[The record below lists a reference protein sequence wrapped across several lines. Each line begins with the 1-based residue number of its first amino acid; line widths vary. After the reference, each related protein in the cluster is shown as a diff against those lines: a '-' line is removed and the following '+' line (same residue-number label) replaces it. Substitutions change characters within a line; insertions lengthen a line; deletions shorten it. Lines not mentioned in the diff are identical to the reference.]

1 MNISSVAVV
10 KNALRYI
17 FANFG
22 AIWILLLKAF
32 SVMVVALLLM
42 GSITVGT
49 MGLDSV
55 KQIITKESKVMEQIS
70 GSTVVEDSLDQMAGT
85 TGEVIDDGS
94 LEALPDELQEDV
106 DQMRSELTITQ
117 ILIMSTSGI
126 IILLAMIL
134 LMTPIHVNIIH
145 SVMQGTPL
153 ETNLFN
159 RFLDKDVLAYIK
171 GYLFLM
177 VSLFVMLSAIAAL
190 YTVHPLM
197 SILVIGVVIF
207 ALRAVL
213 VPIALAT
220 GEATT
225 IGNAWTLTK
234 GNSLNVFKVVLLS
247 GLALLVLHLLVAL
260 ISLVGGELIA
270 VKILTT
276 IIFIMTMPFQN
287 LSEVALAY
295 VYKHRS

>member
-49 MGLDSV
+49 MGLNSV
-55 KQIITKESKVMEQIS
+55 KQIITEESKVMEQIS
-70 GSTVVEDSLDQMAGT
+70 GSTMVEDSLDQVAGT
-85 TGEVIDDGS
+85 SGEVIDDGS
-94 LEALPDELQEDV
+94 LEALPDELQENV
-106 DQMRSELTITQ
+106 DQMRNELTITQ

-171 GYLFLM
+171 GYLFLI
-177 VSLFVMLSAIAAL
+177 VSMFVMLSAIAAL

-234 GNSLNVFKVVLLS
+234 GNSLNVFNIGTCAPRFTFTGRVN
-247 GLALLVLHLLVAL
+247 
-260 ISLVGGELIA
+260 IA
-270 VKILTT
+270 CWWRID
-276 IIFIMTMPFQN
+276 
-287 LSEVALAY
+287 
-295 VYKHRS
+295 RG

>member
-1 MNISSVAVV
+1 
-10 KNALRYI
+10 
-17 FANFG
+17 
-22 AIWILLLKAF
+22 
-32 SVMVVALLLM
+32 
-42 GSITVGT
+42 
-49 MGLDSV
+49 
-55 KQIITKESKVMEQIS
+55 
-70 GSTVVEDSLDQMAGT
+70 
-85 TGEVIDDGS
+85 
-94 LEALPDELQEDV
+94 
-106 DQMRSELTITQ
+106 
-117 ILIMSTSGI
+117 
-126 IILLAMIL
+126 
-134 LMTPIHVNIIH
+134 
-145 SVMQGTPL
+145 MQRTPL

-171 GYLFLM
+171 GYLFLI
-177 VSLFVMLSAIAAL
+177 VSMFVMLSAIAAL

-287 LSEVALAY
+287 LSEVAVAY